1 MEYSP
6 SLWLIAPLVSAIVP
20 FLVMVQTRLSFPSSN
35 SVSALA
41 KIFGS
46 RRK

>member
-35 SVSALA
+35 FVSALA